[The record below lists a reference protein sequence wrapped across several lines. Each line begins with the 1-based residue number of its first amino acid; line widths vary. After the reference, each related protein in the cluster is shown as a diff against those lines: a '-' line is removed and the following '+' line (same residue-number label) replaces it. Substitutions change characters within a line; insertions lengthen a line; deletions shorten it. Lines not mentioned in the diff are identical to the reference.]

1 MKMISI
7 IFQKQYIRILALLS
21 VLVLAL
27 IPSEG
32 FNVILCPMQNIFGLP
47 CPACGITRSMSSLL
61 NLDIWHSFKY
71 HPLGIIVLAAIIT
84 ALIVNQSDFLYI
96 RIYKNVSVYHSLI
109 VLFIITWLIRLVIFN
124 H

>member
-7 IFQKQYIRILALLS
+7 VFKKQYIRILALLS
-21 VLVLAL
+21 VFVLVI

-32 FNVILCPMQNIFGLP
+32 FEFILCPMQNIFGLP

-61 NLDIWHSFKY
+61 SLDIWHSFRY
-71 HPLGIIVLAAIIT
+71 HPLGIIVFAAIIT
-84 ALIVNQSDFLYI
+84 AIIVNQSDFLYI
-96 RIYKNVSVYHSLI
+96 RIYKKVSIYHLLI
-109 VLFIITWLIRLVIFN
+109 VLFITTWLSRLVIFN

>member
-7 IFQKQYIRILALLS
+7 IFQKQYIRILAMLS

-61 NLDIWHSFKY
+61 NLDILHSFQY
-71 HPLGIIVLAAIIT
+71 HPLGIVVLAVIIT
-84 ALIVNQSDFLYI
+84 ALIMNHSDFLYI
-96 RIYKNVSVYHSLI
+96 RIYKKISIYHSLI
-109 VLFIITWLIRLVIFN
+109 VLFIITWLFCTLPN
-124 H
+124 

>member
-7 IFQKQYIRILALLS
+7 IFKKQYIRILALLS

-32 FNVILCPMQNIFGLP
+32 FNFTLCPMQNIFGLP

-61 NLDIWHSFKY
+61 SLDILHSFQY
-71 HPLGIIVLAAIIT
+71 HPLGIIVLAAIFT
-84 ALIVNQSDFLYI
+84 ALFVNHSDFLYM
-96 RIYKNVSVYHSLI
+96 RVFNKVSIYHSLI
-109 VLFIITWLIRLVIFN
+109 LLFIITWLSRLVIFN

>member
-7 IFQKQYIRILALLS
+7 ILQKQYIRILALLS
-21 VLVLAL
+21 VLVLAF

-32 FNVILCPMQNIFGLP
+32 FNVILCPMQNILGLS
-47 CPACGITRSMSSLL
+47 CPACGITRSLSSLL
-61 NLDIWHSFKY
+61 SMDVLHSFQY

-84 ALIVNQSDFLYI
+84 ALIVNQYDFLYI
-96 RIYKNVSVYHSLI
+96 RVYKNVSIYHSLFI
-109 VLFIITWLIRLVIFN
+109 LFILIWLIRLVIFN

>member
-1 MKMISI
+1 MKMIFI
-7 IFQKQYIRILALLS
+7 IFQKQYIRILALMS

-61 NLDIWHSFKY
+61 NLDVLHSFQY
-71 HPLGIIVLAAIIT
+71 HPLGIIVLAVIIT
-84 ALIVNQSDFLYI
+84 ALIMNHSDFLNI
-96 RIYKNVSVYHSLI
+96 RVYKKVSIYHSLFI
-109 VLFIITWLIRLVIFN
+109 LFIITWLIRLVIFN